1 MKVRMQKAFAVMMD
15 IYGAFV
21 VVAKLPLL
29 LLLPLPLPCLSS
41 CIVLLRLLI
50 VTPNATKHMH
60 HPCTQGLLLG
70 FKMIIELA
78 KTAIYR
84 CLTHGRAFQGLQF
97 AE

>member
-1 MKVRMQKAFAVMMD
+1 MQKAFAVMMG

-21 VVAKLPLL
+21 VVAKLPLLL

-60 HPCTQGLLLG
+60 HPGAQGLLLG

-78 KTAIYR
+78 KTA
-84 CLTHGRAFQGLQF
+84 F
-97 AE
+97 